1 MKNSING
8 FLLTPLLFLG
18 MQMAV
23 ASPSY
28 LVPPP
33 LSPTTATN
41 CFSDGTK
48 TIRSQATA
56 VLPNGLPLVAVVR
69 ANFNCGSFQIM
80 CYNTASSIAAFDSCI
95 NQKGTILKNK
105 VTVPKSKPDDICIAF
120 DAKAKMSGIG
130 TLNAYYATK

>member
-56 VLPNGLPLVAVVR
+56 VLPNGLPLVGCSCDRR
-69 ANFNCGSFQIM
+69 ARSDQRYRPGTFYVESCSPRLPDMAQATVQDPPATPLPSPASIRAGS
-80 CYNTASSIAAFDSCI
+80 
-95 NQKGTILKNK
+95 
-105 VTVPKSKPDDICIAF
+105 P
-120 DAKAKMSGIG
+120 
-130 TLNAYYATK
+130 